1 MAPSHDMGFQKSSRA
16 LALSVCSS
24 NALGP
29 VRNPVLSQGAPA
41 SLVPLVWESKTPGW
55 LVQDP
60 TTRPIGDLIPTIR
73 GSGAHPGR
81 GWFLSFGNRTQNSRV
96 AGARPNHQDDRGSDP
111 NHQGIWIPPRA
122 GVEQRRRQVT
132 SHRPLRHLGM
142 SRGDGECASGG
153 RREMMLFIGT

>member
-1 MAPSHDMGFQKSSRA
+1 VHVEVWSPYKSRACRLQPHLASGLLGRRGREESTGTYTCVVETKVDQSAGSKASLALVGLMVPSHDMGFQKSSRA

-81 GWFLSFGNRTQNSRV
+81 GW
-96 AGARPNHQDDRGSDP
+96 DP
-111 NHQGIWIPPRA
+111 
-122 GVEQRRRQVT
+122 
-132 SHRPLRHLGM
+132 
-142 SRGDGECASGG
+142 
-153 RREMMLFIGT
+153 